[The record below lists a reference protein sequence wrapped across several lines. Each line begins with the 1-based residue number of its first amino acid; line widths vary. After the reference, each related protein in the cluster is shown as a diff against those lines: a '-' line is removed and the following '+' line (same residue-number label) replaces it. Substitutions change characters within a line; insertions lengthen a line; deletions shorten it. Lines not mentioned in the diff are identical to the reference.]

1 MGLTDRHKTTKK
13 LVDSRKNRQILT
25 VSRKQGQKELTVKEI
40 VPRVV
45 NFKEGAKP
53 TYGCVIYFPATLTP
67 YARQAK
73 RFLVVT
79 LTQAPFPPLS
89 RGTNFFHSENLASCW
104 GLKFAIF
111 RRSCLRNTSE
121 ATPRDVTVCK
131 TRCR

>member
-53 TYGCVIYFPATLTP
+53 TYGCVIYFPATFAP

-79 LTQAPFPPLS
+79 QT
-89 RGTNFFHSENLASCW
+89 
-104 GLKFAIF
+104 
-111 RRSCLRNTSE
+111 
-121 ATPRDVTVCK
+121 
-131 TRCR
+131 